1 MSELGA
7 QLIDHTVALL
17 NEAVSLDPRL
27 MALFDVMVPCANI
40 VGHATPIELMGVN
53 PSISM
58 VGCLGI
64 LNGVL
69 SDSNCRISIITENV
83 GGHTR
88 RVFARTS
95 NAPQTLGAND
105 PELPEVHPESE
116 EHQ

>member
-40 VGHATPIELMGVN
+40 VGHVTPIELMGVN
-53 PSISM
+53 PAISM
-58 VGCLGI
+58 VGCLGV

-69 SDSNCRISIITENV
+69 SDSSCRISIITENV

-88 RVFARTS
+88 RVFARTT
-95 NAPQTLGAND
+95 NAPQTCGEDDA
-105 PELPEVHPESE
+105 ELSQVPSE
-116 EHQ
+116 ASGDN

>member
-53 PSISM
+53 PAISM
-58 VGCLGI
+58 VGTLGI

-69 SDSNCRISIITENV
+69 SDSDCRISIITENV
-83 GGHTR
+83 GGHVR

-95 NAPQTLGAND
+95 NAPQTRGED
-105 PELPEVHPESE
+105 DTELSSVPSE
-116 EHQ
+116 AS